1 MRVQNAG
8 YLLTEDEMPTGPS
21 PTVRRR
27 QLGMEL
33 RRLREAAHKNQHDA
47 AQWLGVQDTAIS
59 KMENG
64 KQKVS
69 QAYLRLL
76 LQLYEVGSPDAEF
89 LDQLRRESDQRAWFA
104 EYGKT
109 VPSWFNDYLGM
120 ETAAV
125 EVWTYESEFVP
136 GLLQIP
142 EYTEA
147 INVALSPDRTP
158 DEIQRLVQLRAD
170 RQQRLTSEDPLILRA
185 VINEGALRRQVG
197 GPAVMRSQ
205 IRRIAEMAT
214 LPNITVQVLPFS
226 AGAHSG
232 MRGPFT
238 ALRFPEEP
246 MNTVYLELYGA
257 ALYQEA
263 PSEVNKYTDRFEQLT
278 HQSLDAEG
286 TAQLLDQIEGRP
298 SWNT

>member
-1 MRVQNAG
+1 MRG

-47 AQWLGVQDTAIS
+47 AHWLGVQDTAIS
-59 KMENG
+59 KMETG

-120 ETAAV
+120 ETAAI

-142 EYTEA
+142 QYTEA
-147 INVALSPDRTP
+147 INVALSPERTP
-158 DEIQRLVQLRAD
+158 EEIQRLVQLRAD

-185 VINEGALRRQVG
+185 VINEGALHRQVG
-197 GPAVMRSQ
+197 GPTVMRSQ
-205 IRRIAEMAT
+205 LRRIAEMAK
-214 LPNITVQVLPFS
+214 LPNITVQILPFS

-263 PSEVNKYTDRFEQLT
+263 PSEVNKYTDRFDQLT
-278 HQSLDAEG
+278 RQSLDAED
-286 TAQLLDQIEGRP
+286 TAQMLDQIEGRP
-298 SWNT
+298 

>member
-1 MRVQNAG
+1 MRG

-33 RRLREAAHKNQHDA
+33 RRLREAARKNQHDA
-47 AQWLGVQDTAIS
+47 AHWLGVQDTAIS
-59 KMENG
+59 KMETG

-120 ETAAV
+120 ETAAI

-142 EYTEA
+142 QYTEA
-147 INVALSPDRTP
+147 INGALSPERTP
-158 DEIQRLVQLRAD
+158 EEIQRLVQLRAD

-185 VINEGALRRQVG
+185 VINEGALHRQVG
-197 GPAVMRSQ
+197 GPTVMRSQ
-205 IRRIAEMAT
+205 LRRIAEMAK
-214 LPNITVQVLPFS
+214 LPNITVQILPFS

-263 PSEVNKYTDRFEQLT
+263 PSEVNKYTDRFDQLT
-278 HQSLDAEG
+278 RQSLDAED
-286 TAQLLDQIEGRP
+286 TAQMLDQIEGRP
-298 SWNT
+298 

>member
-1 MRVQNAG
+1 MQNAG
-8 YLLTEDEMPTGPS
+8 YLLTEDEMPTGPN

-33 RRLREAAHKNQHDA
+33 RRLREAAHKTQHDA
-47 AQWLGVQDTAIS
+47 AQWLGIPDTAIS
-59 KMENG
+59 KMETG

-76 LQLYEVGSPDAEF
+76 LQLYEVGSPHAEF

-125 EVWTYESEFVP
+125 EVWTYEPEFVP
-136 GLLQIP
+136 GLLQVP
-142 EYTEA
+142 EYTET

-158 DEIQRLVQLRAD
+158 KEIQRLVQLRAD
-170 RQQRLTSEDPLILRA
+170 RQQRLTSEDPLILHA

-197 GPAVMRSQ
+197 GPAVMRTQ
-205 IRRIAEMAT
+205 IRRIAQMT
-214 LPNITVQVLPFS
+214 KLPNITVQVLPFA

-263 PSEVNKYTDRFEQLT
+263 PAEVKKYTDRFEQLAR
-278 HQSLDAEG
+278 QSLDAKG
-286 TAQLLDQIEGRP
+286 TAQLLDQIEERP
-298 SWNT
+298 